1 MVNIRYSTG
10 SSDLKRI
17 GFGVAGPS
25 QYQCTV
31 SDAVSAFNKTS
42 LPNAD
47 FTGFKAHI
55 TQSDGVTLRLEH
67 PNASTIGPNTSTKN
81 GWDISRGIFFIFSKY
96 ENVTITP
103 KFDDQ
108 DSSCVQ
114 MYYDDETWQ
123 TSSNLVIQASVIKLI
138 PKTAT
143 SAKKISIQFTWNG
156 TPQDVQFTSVII
168 GGELVQFEKI
178 LSADLIE
185 EMNILSDDLPINE
198 FDFSVVSQ
206 QDLVP
211 GSKLSVYS
219 NDEYFGTF
227 WTDKVDKI
235 SQNYS
240 GAEKVYTLECVNA
253 IGILDKCTFDDCD
266 ISFLNG
272 PFSNWASLKS
282 ELKTKAKLE
291 IKMENEKSD
300 PNYGLLGLVPVQ
312 SLRFYLCE
320 FAWAICRWISTAR
333 RDDIYLRSIPSAVT
347 ATIPSDY
354 IIGNA
359 IFQKQDVI
367 TKVYWT
373 HPVENIDWGA
383 TNVIGT
389 IALPSTSTLSKIFY
403 GSPPAWVDINN
414 EKYKNVKWK
423 ANYFEYQSQET
434 TSNISV
440 FGSQNLTETTE
451 ILSPG
456 TRTTTTERSQEYNKF
471 ACVGI
476 KNFEAKTAKEM
487 GLDSTHSLIFELIKA
502 GTYNSSTLSGET
514 IDSDNLIISQKV
526 SDIQKYIQC
535 TGIVTATI
543 ILKDTLKN
551 LQVGDMVTITTAY
564 DGPITGIITK
574 METSFGYN
582 NTAQVEIRE
591 SSAFIK

>member
-10 SSDLKRI
+10 SSELKNI
-17 GFGVAGPS
+17 SFGIYGRS
-25 QYQCTV
+25 QYKCTL
-31 SDAVSAFNKTS
+31 SDAVSAFNKTT
-42 LPNAD
+42 LPSSD

-55 TQSDGVTLRLEH
+55 TQSAGVTLSFNH
-67 PNASTIGPNTSTKN
+67 PND
-81 GWDISRGIFFIFSKY
+81 GWDISHGIFFIFSKY

-103 KFDDQ
+103 KFDNQ

-114 MYYDDETWQ
+114 MYKDDDGWQ
-123 TSSNLVIQASVIKLI
+123 SSTSLVIQSPIIKLI
-138 PKTAT
+138 PTTAT
-143 SAKKISIQFTWNG
+143 TAKKISIKFTWDG

-168 GGELVQFEKI
+168 GGELIQFEKI

-185 EMNILSDDLPINE
+185 EMNILGDDLPINE
-198 FDFSVVSQ
+198 FDFTVVSQ
-206 QDLVP
+206 QDLAP

-253 IGILDKCTFDDCD
+253 IGILDKCSFDDCD

-272 PFSNWASLKS
+272 PFTTWSSLKN
-282 ELKTKAKLE
+282 ELKSKAKLE
-291 IKMENEKSD
+291 IQLENEKAE
-300 PNYGLLGLVPVQ
+300 PNYGVLGLVPVQ
-312 SLRFYLCE
+312 SLRFFLCE
-320 FAWAICRWISTAR
+320 FAWSICKWVCTAR

-347 ATIPSDY
+347 VTIPSDY
-354 IIGNA
+354 VIGNA
-359 IFQKQDVI
+359 IYQKQDII
-367 TKVYWT
+367 TKAYWT
-373 HPVENIDWGA
+373 HPVENIDWG
-383 TNVIGT
+383 TSNGLWT
-389 IALPSTSTLSKIFY
+389 ITLPSTSTLHKIYY

-414 EKYKNVKWK
+414 DKYKNVKWK
-423 ANYFEYQSQET
+423 ANYFEYQSQEA

-456 TRTTTTERSQEYNKF
+456 THTTLTERSQEYNKF

-476 KNFEAKTAKEM
+476 RNFEAKTAKEF
-487 GLDSTHSLIFELIKA
+487 GLDSTHSFIFVLIKA
-502 GTYNSSTLSGET
+502 GTYNSSTLSGES
-514 IDSDNLIISQKV
+514 IDSANLIVTQKV
-526 SDIQKYIQC
+526 SDIQKYIQS

-543 ILKDTLKN
+543 ILKDNLKN
-551 LQVGDMVTITTAY
+551 LQAGDMVTITTAY
-564 DGPITGIITK
+564 DGQITGIITK
-574 METSFGYN
+574 MEISFGYN

>member
-1 MVNIRYSTG
+1 
-10 SSDLKRI
+10 
-17 GFGVAGPS
+17 
-25 QYQCTV
+25 
-31 SDAVSAFNKTS
+31 
-42 LPNAD
+42 
-47 FTGFKAHI
+47 
-55 TQSDGVTLRLEH
+55 
-67 PNASTIGPNTSTKN
+67 
-81 GWDISRGIFFIFSKY
+81 
-96 ENVTITP
+96 
-103 KFDDQ
+103 
-108 DSSCVQ
+108 
-114 MYYDDETWQ
+114 
-123 TSSNLVIQASVIKLI
+123 
-138 PKTAT
+138 
-143 SAKKISIQFTWNG
+143 
-156 TPQDVQFTSVII
+156 
-168 GGELVQFEKI
+168 
-178 LSADLIE
+178 
-185 EMNILSDDLPINE
+185 MNILGDDLPINE

-206 QDLVP
+206 QDLAP

-253 IGILDKCTFDDCD
+253 IGILGKCSFDDCD

-272 PFSNWASLKS
+272 PFTTWSSLKN

-291 IKMENEKSD
+291 IQLENEKAE
-300 PNYGLLGLVPVQ
+300 PNYGVLGLVPAQ
-312 SLRFYLCE
+312 SLRFFLCE
-320 FAWAICRWISTAR
+320 FAWSICRWIDTAR
-333 RDDIYLRSIPSAVT
+333 RDDIYMRSIPSAVT
-347 ATIPSDY
+347 VTIPSDY
-354 IIGNA
+354 VIGNA
-359 IFQKQDVI
+359 IYQKQDII
-367 TKVYWT
+367 TKAYWT
-373 HPVENIDWGA
+373 HPVENIDWG
-383 TNVIGT
+383 TSNVLGT
-389 IALPSTSTLSKIFY
+389 ITLPPTSTLRKIYY
-403 GSPPAWVDINN
+403 GSPPAWADINN

-423 ANYFEYQSQET
+423 ANYFEYQSQES

-456 TRTTTTERSQEYNKF
+456 THTTTTERSQEYNKF

-476 KNFEAKTAKEM
+476 RNFEAKTAKEM
-487 GLDSTHSLIFELIKA
+487 GLDSTHSFIFELIKA

-514 IDSDNLIISQKV
+514 IDSANLIISQKV
-526 SDIQKYIQC
+526 SDIQKYIQS

>member
-10 SSDLKRI
+10 SSELKNI
-17 GFGVAGPS
+17 SFGIYGRS
-25 QYQCTV
+25 QYKCTL
-31 SDAVSAFNKTS
+31 SDAVSAFNKTT
-42 LPNAD
+42 LPSSD

-55 TQSDGVTLRLEH
+55 TQSDGVTLSFNH
-67 PNASTIGPNTSTKN
+67 PND
-81 GWDISRGIFFIFSKY
+81 GWDISHGIFFIFSSY

-103 KFDDQ
+103 KFDNQ

-114 MYYDDETWQ
+114 MYYEDETWQ
-123 TSSNLVIQASVIKLI
+123 TSSTLVIQAPIIKLI
-138 PKTAT
+138 PTTAT
-143 SAKKISIQFTWNG
+143 TAKKISIKFTWDG

-168 GGELVQFEKI
+168 GGELIQFEKI

-206 QDLVP
+206 QALAP

-253 IGILDKCTFDDCD
+253 IGILDKSFFDECE

-272 PFSNWASLKS
+272 PFSTWTSLKN
-282 ELKTKAKLE
+282 ELKSKAKLE
-291 IKMENEKSD
+291 IQLENEKAD
-300 PNYGLLGLVPVQ
+300 PNYGVLGLVPAQ
-312 SLRFYLCE
+312 SLRFFLCE
-320 FAWAICRWISTAR
+320 FAWSICRWIDTAR
-333 RDDIYLRSIPSAVT
+333 RDDIYMRSIPSAVT
-347 ATIPSDY
+347 VTIPSDY

-359 IFQKQDVI
+359 IYQKQDII
-367 TKVYWT
+367 TKAYWT
-373 HPVENIDWGA
+373 HPVENIDWG
-383 TNVIGT
+383 TSNVLGT
-389 IALPSTSTLSKIFY
+389 ITLPSTSTLRKIYY
-403 GSPPAWVDINN
+403 GSPPAWADINN

-423 ANYFEYQSQET
+423 ANYFEYQSQES

-440 FGSQNLTETTE
+440 FGSQNLTETTD

-456 TRTTTTERSQEYNKF
+456 THTTTTERSQEYNKF

-476 KNFEAKTAKEM
+476 RNFEAKTAKEM
-487 GLDSTHSLIFELIKA
+487 GLDSTHSFIFELIKA

-514 IDSDNLIISQKV
+514 IDSANLIVTQKV
-526 SDIQKYIQC
+526 SDIQKYIQS

-543 ILKDTLKN
+543 ILKDKLKN

-564 DGPITGIITK
+564 DGQITGIIIK
-574 METSFGYN
+574 MEISFGYN

-591 SSAFIK
+591 SSAFIA

>member
-10 SSDLKRI
+10 SSELKNI
-17 GFGVAGPS
+17 SFGIYGRS
-25 QYQCTV
+25 QYKCTL
-31 SDAVSAFNKTS
+31 SDAVSAFNKTT
-42 LPNAD
+42 LPSSD

-55 TQSDGVTLRLEH
+55 TQSDGVTLSFNH
-67 PNASTIGPNTSTKN
+67 PND
-81 GWDISRGIFFIFSKY
+81 GWDISCGIFFIFTKY

-103 KFDDQ
+103 KFDKQ

-114 MYYDDETWQ
+114 MYYEDETWQ
-123 TSSNLVIQASVIKLI
+123 TSSSYVIQSPIIKLI
-138 PKTAT
+138 PTTAT
-143 SAKKISIQFTWNG
+143 TAKKISIKFTWDG
-156 TPQDVQFTSVII
+156 TPQDVQLVSVIV
-168 GGELVQFEKI
+168 GGELIQFEKI

-185 EMNILSDDLPINE
+185 EMNILGDDLPINE

-206 QDLVP
+206 QNLAP

-253 IGILDKCTFDDCD
+253 IGILDKCSFDDCD

-272 PFSNWASLKS
+272 PFATWPSLKN
-282 ELKTKAKLE
+282 ELKSKAKFE
-291 IKMENEKSD
+291 IQLENEKAD
-300 PNYGLLGLVPVQ
+300 PNYGVLGLVPAQ
-312 SLRFYLCE
+312 SLRFFLCE
-320 FAWAICRWISTAR
+320 FAWSICRWIDTAR
-333 RDDIYLRSIPSAVT
+333 RDDIYMRSIPSAVT
-347 ATIPSDY
+347 VTIPSDY

-359 IFQKQDVI
+359 IYQKQDII
-367 TKVYWT
+367 TQAYWT
-373 HPVENIDWGA
+373 HPVENIDWG
-383 TNVIGT
+383 TSNVLGT
-389 IALPSTSTLSKIFY
+389 ITLPSTSTLRKIYY

-423 ANYFEYQSQET
+423 ANYFEYQSQEA

-456 TRTTTTERSQEYNKF
+456 THTTSTERSQEYNKF
-471 ACVGI
+471 ACVGL

-487 GLDSTHSLIFELIKA
+487 GLDSTHSFIFELIKA

-514 IDSDNLIISQKV
+514 IDSANLIISQKV
-526 SDIQKYIQC
+526 SDIQKYIQS

-564 DGPITGIITK
+564 DGQITGIITK
-574 METSFGYN
+574 MEISFGYN

-591 SSAFIK
+591 SSAFIA

>member
-10 SSDLKRI
+10 SSELKNI
-17 GFGVAGPS
+17 SFGIYGRS
-25 QYQCTV
+25 QYKCTL
-31 SDAVSAFNKTS
+31 SDAVSAFNKTT
-42 LPNAD
+42 LPSSN

-55 TQSDGVTLRLEH
+55 TQSDGVTLSFNH
-67 PNASTIGPNTSTKN
+67 PND
-81 GWDISRGIFFIFSKY
+81 GWDISHGIFFIFSKY

-103 KFDDQ
+103 KFDRQ

-114 MYYDDETWQ
+114 MYKDDDGWQ
-123 TSSNLVIQASVIKLI
+123 SSTSLVIQSPIIKLI

-143 SAKKISIQFTWNG
+143 TAKKISIQFTWDG

-168 GGELVQFEKI
+168 GGELIQFEKI
-178 LSADLIE
+178 LSTDLIE

-206 QDLVP
+206 QDLAP

-253 IGILDKCTFDDCD
+253 IGTLDKCSYVDCD

-272 PFSNWASLKS
+272 PFTTWSSLKN
-282 ELKTKAKLE
+282 ELKSKAKLE
-291 IKMENEKSD
+291 IQLENEKAE
-300 PNYGLLGLVPVQ
+300 PNYGVLGLVPAQ
-312 SLRFYLCE
+312 SLRFFLCE
-320 FAWAICRWISTAR
+320 FAWSICKWVCTAR
-333 RDDIYLRSIPSAVT
+333 RDDIYIRSIPSAVT
-347 ATIPSDY
+347 VTIPSDY
-354 IIGNA
+354 VIGNA
-359 IFQKQDVI
+359 IYQKQDII
-367 TKVYWT
+367 TKAYWT
-373 HPVENIDWGA
+373 HPVEKIDWG
-383 TNVIGT
+383 TSNGLGT
-389 IALPSTSTLSKIFY
+389 ITLPSTSTLRKIYY
-403 GSPPAWVDINN
+403 GSPPAWADINN

-423 ANYFEYQSQET
+423 ANYFEYQSQES

-456 TRTTTTERSQEYNKF
+456 THTTTTERSQEYNKF

-476 KNFEAKTAKEM
+476 RNFEAKTAKEM
-487 GLDSTHSLIFELIKA
+487 GLDSTHSFIFELIKA
-502 GTYNSSTLSGET
+502 GTYNSSTLSGES
-514 IDSDNLIISQKV
+514 IDSANLIITQKV
-526 SDIQKYIQC
+526 SDIRKYIQC
-535 TGIVTATI
+535 TGIVNATI
-543 ILKDTLKN
+543 ILKDNLKN
-551 LQVGDMVTITTAY
+551 LQAGDMVTITTAY
-564 DGPITGIITK
+564 DGQITGIITK
-574 METSFGYN
+574 MEISFGYN

>member
-17 GFGVAGPS
+17 GFGLIGRS

-42 LPNAD
+42 LPDAD

-55 TQSDGVTLRLEH
+55 TRSDGVTLSFNH
-67 PNASTIGPNTSTKN
+67 PND
-81 GWDISRGIFFIFSKY
+81 GWDISHGIFFIFSKY

-103 KFDDQ
+103 KFDNQ

-114 MYYDDETWQ
+114 MYYEDETWQ
-123 TSSNLVIQASVIKLI
+123 TSSTLVIQAPIIKLI
-138 PKTAT
+138 PTTAT
-143 SAKKISIQFTWNG
+143 TAKKISIKFTWDG

-168 GGELVQFEKI
+168 GGELIQFDKI

-206 QDLVP
+206 QDLAP

-253 IGILDKCTFDDCD
+253 IGTLDKCSFDDCD

-272 PFSNWASLKS
+272 PFSTWSSLKN
-282 ELKTKAKLE
+282 ELKSKAKLE
-291 IKMENEKSD
+291 IQLENEKAEL
-300 PNYGLLGLVPVQ
+300 NYGVLGLVPAQ

-320 FAWAICRWISTAR
+320 FAWSICRWINTAR
-333 RDDIYLRSIPSAVT
+333 RDDIYMRSIPSAVT
-347 ATIPSDY
+347 VTIPSDY

-359 IFQKQDVI
+359 IYQKQDII
-367 TKVYWT
+367 TKAYWT
-373 HPVENIDWGA
+373 HPVENIDWG
-383 TNVIGT
+383 TSNVLGT
-389 IALPSTSTLSKIFY
+389 ITLPSTSTLRKIYY
-403 GSPPAWVDINN
+403 GSPPAWADINN

-423 ANYFEYQSQET
+423 ANYFEYQSQKA

-451 ILSPG
+451 ILSPS
-456 TRTTTTERSQEYNKF
+456 THTTTTERSQEYNKF

-476 KNFEAKTAKEM
+476 RNFEAKTAKEM
-487 GLDSTHSLIFELIKA
+487 GLDSTHSFIFELIKA
-502 GTYNSSTLSGET
+502 GTYNSSTLTGET
-514 IDSDNLIISQKV
+514 IDSANLIISQKA

-543 ILKDTLKN
+543 ILKDNLKN
-551 LQVGDMVTITTAY
+551 LQAGDMVTITTAY
-564 DGPITGIITK
+564 DGQITGIITK
-574 METSFGYN
+574 MEISFGYN

>member
-10 SSDLKRI
+10 SSELKNI
-17 GFGVAGPS
+17 SFGIYGRS
-25 QYQCTV
+25 QYKCTL
-31 SDAVSAFNKTS
+31 SDAVSAFNKTT
-42 LPNAD
+42 LPSSD

-55 TQSDGVTLRLEH
+55 TQSDGVTLSFNH
-67 PNASTIGPNTSTKN
+67 PND
-81 GWDISRGIFFIFSKY
+81 GWDISCGIFFIFTKY

-103 KFDDQ
+103 KFDNQ
-108 DSSCVQ
+108 DSSCVL
-114 MYYDDETWQ
+114 MYYEDETWQ
-123 TSSNLVIQASVIKLI
+123 TSSSYVIQSPIIKLI
-138 PKTAT
+138 PKAAT
-143 SAKKISIQFTWNG
+143 SAKKISIKFTWDG

-168 GGELVQFEKI
+168 GGELIQFDKI

-206 QDLVP
+206 QDLAP

-253 IGILDKCTFDDCD
+253 IGILDKCSFDDCD

-272 PFSNWASLKS
+272 PFTAWSSLKN
-282 ELKTKAKLE
+282 ELKSKAKLE
-291 IKMENEKSD
+291 IQLENEKAD
-300 PNYGLLGLVPVQ
+300 PNYGVLGLVPAQ
-312 SLRFYLCE
+312 SLRFFLCE
-320 FAWAICRWISTAR
+320 FAWSICRWIDTAR
-333 RDDIYLRSIPSAVT
+333 RDDIYMRSIPSAVT
-347 ATIPSDY
+347 VTIPSDY
-354 IIGNA
+354 VIGNA
-359 IFQKQDVI
+359 IYQKQDII
-367 TKVYWT
+367 TKAYWT
-373 HPVENIDWGA
+373 HPVENIDWG
-383 TNVIGT
+383 TSNVLGT
-389 IALPSTSTLSKIFY
+389 ITLPSTSTLRKIYY

-423 ANYFEYQSQET
+423 ANYFEYQSQEA

-440 FGSQNLTETTE
+440 FGSQNLTETTV

-456 TRTTTTERSQEYNKF
+456 THTTTTERSQEYNKF

-476 KNFEAKTAKEM
+476 RNFEAKTAKEM
-487 GLDSTHSLIFELIKA
+487 GLDSTHSFIFELIKA

-514 IDSDNLIISQKV
+514 IDSANLIVTQKV
-526 SDIQKYIQC
+526 SDIQKYIQS

-543 ILKDTLKN
+543 ILKDNLKN
-551 LQVGDMVTITTAY
+551 LRLGDMVTITTAY
-564 DGPITGIITK
+564 DGQITGIITK
-574 METSFGYN
+574 MEISFGYN
-582 NTAQVEIRE
+582 NTAQVEICE
-591 SSAFIK
+591 SSAFIA

>member
-17 GFGVAGPS
+17 GFGLIGRS

-42 LPNAD
+42 LPDAD
-47 FTGFKAHI
+47 FTGFKAYI
-55 TQSDGVTLRLEH
+55 TRSDGVTLSFNH
-67 PNASTIGPNTSTKN
+67 PND
-81 GWDISRGIFFIFSKY
+81 GWDISHGIFFIFSKY

-103 KFDDQ
+103 KFDNQ

-114 MYYDDETWQ
+114 MYYEDETWQ
-123 TSSNLVIQASVIKLI
+123 TSSTLVIQAPIIKLI
-138 PKTAT
+138 PTTAIT
-143 SAKKISIQFTWNG
+143 AKKISIKFTWDG

-168 GGELVQFEKI
+168 GGELIQFDKI

-206 QDLVP
+206 QDLAP

-253 IGILDKCTFDDCD
+253 IGTLDKCSFDDCD

-272 PFSNWASLKS
+272 PFSTWSSLKN
-282 ELKTKAKLE
+282 ELKSKAKLE
-291 IKMENEKSD
+291 IQLENEKAE
-300 PNYGLLGLVPVQ
+300 PNYGVLGLVPAQ
-312 SLRFYLCE
+312 SLRFFLCE
-320 FAWAICRWISTAR
+320 FAWSICRWINTAR
-333 RDDIYLRSIPSAVT
+333 RDDIYMRSIPSAVT
-347 ATIPSDY
+347 VTIPSDY

-359 IFQKQDVI
+359 IYQKQDII
-367 TKVYWT
+367 TKAYWT
-373 HPVENIDWGA
+373 HPVENIDWG
-383 TNVIGT
+383 TSNVLGT
-389 IALPSTSTLSKIFY
+389 ITLPSTSTLRKIY
-403 GSPPAWVDINN
+403 YDSPPAWADINN

-423 ANYFEYQSQET
+423 ANYFEYQSQKA

-451 ILSPG
+451 ILSPS
-456 TRTTTTERSQEYNKF
+456 THTTTTERSQEYNKF

-476 KNFEAKTAKEM
+476 RNFEAKTAKEM
-487 GLDSTHSLIFELIKA
+487 GLDSTHSFIFELIKA
-502 GTYNSSTLSGET
+502 GTYNSSTLTGET
-514 IDSDNLIISQKV
+514 IDSANLIISQKA

-543 ILKDTLKN
+543 ILKDKLKN
-551 LQVGDMVTITTAY
+551 LQAGDMVTITTAY
-564 DGPITGIITK
+564 DGQINGIITK
-574 METSFGYN
+574 MEISFGYN

>member
-10 SSDLKRI
+10 SSELKNI
-17 GFGVAGPS
+17 SFGIYGRS
-25 QYQCTV
+25 QYKCTL
-31 SDAVSAFNKTS
+31 SDAVSAFNKTT
-42 LPNAD
+42 LPNSD

-55 TQSDGVTLRLEH
+55 TQSDGVTLSFNH
-67 PNASTIGPNTSTKN
+67 PND
-81 GWDISRGIFFIFSKY
+81 GWDISHGIFFIFSKY

-103 KFDDQ
+103 KFDRQ

-114 MYYDDETWQ
+114 MYKDDDGWQ
-123 TSSNLVIQASVIKLI
+123 SSTSLVIQSPIIKLI

-143 SAKKISIQFTWNG
+143 TAKKISIQFTWDG

-168 GGELVQFEKI
+168 GGELIQFEKI

-206 QDLVP
+206 QDLAP

-253 IGILDKCTFDDCD
+253 IGTLDKCSYVDCD

-272 PFSNWASLKS
+272 PFTTWSSLKN
-282 ELKTKAKLE
+282 ELKSKAKLE
-291 IKMENEKSD
+291 IQLENEKAD
-300 PNYGLLGLVPVQ
+300 PNYGVLGLVPAQ
-312 SLRFYLCE
+312 SLRFFLCE
-320 FAWAICRWISTAR
+320 FAWSICRWIDTAR
-333 RDDIYLRSIPSAVT
+333 RDDIYMRSIPSAVT
-347 ATIPSDY
+347 DTIPSDY

-359 IFQKQDVI
+359 IYQKQDII
-367 TKVYWT
+367 TKAYWT
-373 HPVENIDWGA
+373 HPVENIDWG
-383 TNVIGT
+383 TSNVLGT
-389 IALPSTSTLSKIFY
+389 ITLPSTSTLRKIYY

-423 ANYFEYQSQET
+423 ANYFEYQSQEA

-456 TRTTTTERSQEYNKF
+456 THTTTTECSQEYNKF

-476 KNFEAKTAKEM
+476 RNFEAKTAKEM
-487 GLDSTHSLIFELIKA
+487 GLDSTHSFIFELIKA

-514 IDSDNLIISQKV
+514 IDSANLIISQKV
-526 SDIQKYIQC
+526 SDIRKYIQC

-543 ILKDTLKN
+543 ILKDNLKN
-551 LQVGDMVTITTAY
+551 LQAGDMVTITTAY
-564 DGPITGIITK
+564 DGQITGIITK
-574 METSFGYN
+574 MEISFGYN

-591 SSAFIK
+591 SSAFIA

>member
-10 SSDLKRI
+10 SSELKYI
-17 GFGVAGPS
+17 SFGIYGRS
-25 QYQCTV
+25 QYKCTLN
-31 SDAVSAFNKTS
+31 DAVSAFNKTTLS
-42 LPNAD
+42 SSD

-55 TQSDGVTLRLEH
+55 TQSNGVTLSFNH
-67 PNASTIGPNTSTKN
+67 PND
-81 GWDISRGIFFIFSKY
+81 GWDISHGIFFIFSKY

-103 KFDDQ
+103 KFDNQ

-114 MYYDDETWQ
+114 MYKDDDGWQ
-123 TSSNLVIQASVIKLI
+123 SSTSLVIQSPIIKLI
-138 PKTAT
+138 PTTAT
-143 SAKKISIQFTWNG
+143 TAKKISIKFTWDG

-168 GGELVQFEKI
+168 GGELIQFEKI

-185 EMNILSDDLPINE
+185 EMNILGDDLPINE
-198 FDFSVVSQ
+198 FDFTVVSQ
-206 QDLVP
+206 QNLAP

-253 IGILDKCTFDDCD
+253 IGILDKCSYDDCD

-272 PFSNWASLKS
+272 PFTTWSSLKN
-282 ELKTKAKLE
+282 ELKTKAKLD
-291 IKMENEKSD
+291 IQLENEKAE
-300 PNYGLLGLVPVQ
+300 PNYGVLGLVPVQ
-312 SLRFYLCE
+312 SLRFFLCE
-320 FAWAICRWISTAR
+320 FAWSICKWVCTAR

-347 ATIPSDY
+347 VTIPSDY
-354 IIGNA
+354 VIGNA
-359 IFQKQDVI
+359 IYQKQDII
-367 TKVYWT
+367 TKAYWT
-373 HPVENIDWGA
+373 HPVENIDWG
-383 TNVIGT
+383 TSNGLWT
-389 IALPSTSTLSKIFY
+389 ITLPSTSTLRKIYY

-414 EKYKNVKWK
+414 DKYKNVKWK
-423 ANYFEYQSQET
+423 ANYFEYQSQEA

-456 TRTTTTERSQEYNKF
+456 THTTLTERSQEYNKF

-476 KNFEAKTAKEM
+476 RNFEAKTAKEF
-487 GLDSTHSLIFELIKA
+487 GLDSTHSFIFVLIKA
-502 GTYNSSTLSGET
+502 GTYNSSTLSGDS
-514 IDSDNLIISQKV
+514 IDSANLIVTQKV
-526 SDIQKYIQC
+526 SDIQKYIQS

-543 ILKDTLKN
+543 ILKDNLKN
-551 LQVGDMVTITTAY
+551 LQAGDMVTITTAY
-564 DGPITGIITK
+564 DGQITGIITK
-574 METSFGYN
+574 MEISFGYN

>member
-17 GFGVAGPS
+17 GFGLIGRS

-42 LPNAD
+42 LPDAD
-47 FTGFKAHI
+47 FTGFKAYI
-55 TQSDGVTLRLEH
+55 TRSDGVTLSFNH
-67 PNASTIGPNTSTKN
+67 PND
-81 GWDISRGIFFIFSKY
+81 GWDISHGIFFIFSKY

-103 KFDDQ
+103 KFDNQ

-114 MYYDDETWQ
+114 MYYEDETWQ
-123 TSSNLVIQASVIKLI
+123 TSSTLVIQAPIIKLI
-138 PKTAT
+138 PTTAIT
-143 SAKKISIQFTWNG
+143 AKKISIKFTWDG

-168 GGELVQFEKI
+168 GGELIQFDKI

-206 QDLVP
+206 QDLAP

-253 IGILDKCTFDDCD
+253 IGTLDKCSFDDCD

-272 PFSNWASLKS
+272 PFSTWSSLKN
-282 ELKTKAKLE
+282 ELKSKAKLE
-291 IKMENEKSD
+291 IQLENEKAE
-300 PNYGLLGLVPVQ
+300 PNYGVLGLVPAQ
-312 SLRFYLCE
+312 SLRFFLCE
-320 FAWAICRWISTAR
+320 FAWSICRWINTAR
-333 RDDIYLRSIPSAVT
+333 RDDIYMRSIPSAVT
-347 ATIPSDY
+347 VTIPSDY

-359 IFQKQDVI
+359 IYQKQDII
-367 TKVYWT
+367 TKAYWT
-373 HPVENIDWGA
+373 HPVENIDWG
-383 TNVIGT
+383 TSNVLGT
-389 IALPSTSTLSKIFY
+389 ITLPSTSTLRKIYY
-403 GSPPAWVDINN
+403 GSPPAWADINN

-423 ANYFEYQSQET
+423 ANYFEYQSQKA

-451 ILSPG
+451 ILSPS
-456 TRTTTTERSQEYNKF
+456 THTTTTERSQEYNKF

-476 KNFEAKTAKEM
+476 RNFEAKTAKEM
-487 GLDSTHSLIFELIKA
+487 GLDSTHSFIFELIKA
-502 GTYNSSTLSGET
+502 GTYNSSTLTGET
-514 IDSDNLIISQKV
+514 IDSANLIISQKA

-543 ILKDTLKN
+543 ILKDNLKN
-551 LQVGDMVTITTAY
+551 LQAGDMVTITTAY
-564 DGPITGIITK
+564 DGQITGIITK
-574 METSFGYN
+574 MEISFGYN

>member
-10 SSDLKRI
+10 SSELKNI
-17 GFGVAGPS
+17 SFGIYGRS
-25 QYQCTV
+25 QYKCTL
-31 SDAVSAFNKTS
+31 SDAVSAFNKTT
-42 LPNAD
+42 LPSSD

-55 TQSDGVTLRLEH
+55 TQSDGVTLSFNH
-67 PNASTIGPNTSTKN
+67 PND
-81 GWDISRGIFFIFSKY
+81 GWDISCGIFFIFTKY

-103 KFDDQ
+103 KFDNQ
-108 DSSCVQ
+108 DSSCVL
-114 MYYDDETWQ
+114 MYYEDETWQ
-123 TSSNLVIQASVIKLI
+123 TSSSYVIQSPIIKLI
-138 PKTAT
+138 PKAAT
-143 SAKKISIQFTWNG
+143 SAKKISIKFTWDG

-168 GGELVQFEKI
+168 GGELIQFDKI

-206 QDLVP
+206 QDLAP

-253 IGILDKCTFDDCD
+253 IGTLDKCSFDDCD
-266 ISFLNG
+266 ISFING
-272 PFSNWASLKS
+272 PFATWSSLKN
-282 ELKTKAKLE
+282 ELKSKAKLE
-291 IKMENEKSD
+291 IQLENEKAD
-300 PNYGLLGLVPVQ
+300 PNYGVLGLVPAQ
-312 SLRFYLCE
+312 SLRFFLCE
-320 FAWAICRWISTAR
+320 FAWSICRWISTAR
-333 RDDIYLRSIPSAVT
+333 RDDIYMRSIPSAVT
-347 ATIPSDY
+347 VTIPSDY

-359 IFQKQDVI
+359 IYQKQDII
-367 TKVYWT
+367 TKAYWT
-373 HPVENIDWGA
+373 HPVEKIDWGA
-383 TNVIGT
+383 SNGLGT
-389 IALPSTSTLSKIFY
+389 ITLPSTSTLRKIYY

-423 ANYFEYQSQET
+423 ANYFEYQSQEA

-456 TRTTTTERSQEYNKF
+456 TRTTTTERGQEYNKF

-487 GLDSTHSLIFELIKA
+487 GLDSTHSFIFELIKA

-514 IDSDNLIISQKV
+514 IDSANLIISQKV
-526 SDIQKYIQC
+526 SDIQKYIQS
-535 TGIVTATI
+535 TGIVTANV
-543 ILKDTLKN
+543 ILKDSLKG
-551 LQVGDMVTITTAY
+551 LQVGEMVRISTAF
-564 DGPITGIITK
+564 DGKITGIVTK
-574 METSFGYN
+574 MDISFGYY
-582 NTAQVEIRE
+582 NTAKIEIRE
-591 SSAFIK
+591 SSAFAR

>member
-10 SSDLKRI
+10 SSELKNI
-17 GFGVAGPS
+17 SFGIYGRS
-25 QYQCTV
+25 QYKCTL
-31 SDAVSAFNKTS
+31 SDAVSAFNKTT
-42 LPNAD
+42 LPSSD

-55 TQSDGVTLRLEH
+55 TQSNGVTLSFNH
-67 PNASTIGPNTSTKN
+67 PND
-81 GWDISRGIFFIFSKY
+81 GWDISCGIFFIFSKY

-114 MYYDDETWQ
+114 MYKDDDGWQ
-123 TSSNLVIQASVIKLI
+123 SSTSLVIQSPIIKLI

-143 SAKKISIQFTWNG
+143 TAKKISIKFTWDG
-156 TPQDVQFTSVII
+156 TPQDVQLTSVII
-168 GGELVQFEKI
+168 GGELIQFEKI

-185 EMNILSDDLPINE
+185 EMNILSDNLPINE

-206 QDLVP
+206 QDLAP

-253 IGILDKCTFDDCD
+253 IGTLDKCSFDDCD

-272 PFSNWASLKS
+272 PFSTWSSLKN
-282 ELKTKAKLE
+282 ELKSKAKLE
-291 IKMENEKSD
+291 IQLENEKAD
-300 PNYGLLGLVPVQ
+300 PNYGVLGLVPAQ
-312 SLRFYLCE
+312 SLRFFLCE
-320 FAWAICRWISTAR
+320 FAWSICRWIDTAR
-333 RDDIYLRSIPSAVT
+333 RDEIYMRSIPSAVNV
-347 ATIPSDY
+347 TIPSDY

-359 IFQKQDVI
+359 IYQKQDII
-367 TKVYWT
+367 TKAYWT
-373 HPVENIDWGA
+373 HPVENIDWG
-383 TNVIGT
+383 TSNVLGT
-389 IALPSTSTLSKIFY
+389 ITLPSTSTLRKIYY
-403 GSPPAWVDINN
+403 GSPPAWADINN

-423 ANYFEYQSQET
+423 ANYFEYQSQES

-440 FGSQNLTETTE
+440 FGSQNLTEITN

-456 TRTTTTERSQEYNKF
+456 THTTTTERSQEYNKF

-476 KNFEAKTAKEM
+476 RNFEAKTAKEM
-487 GLDSTHSLIFELIKA
+487 GLDSTHSFIFELIKA

-514 IDSDNLIISQKV
+514 IDSANLIVTQKV
-526 SDIQKYIQC
+526 SDIQKYIQS

-543 ILKDTLKN
+543 ILKDKLKN

-564 DGPITGIITK
+564 DGQITGIITK
-574 METSFGYN
+574 MEISFGYN

>member
-10 SSDLKRI
+10 SSELKNI
-17 GFGVAGPS
+17 SFGIYGRS
-25 QYQCTV
+25 QYKCTL
-31 SDAVSAFNKTS
+31 SDAVSSFNKTT
-42 LPNAD
+42 LPSSD

-55 TQSDGVTLRLEH
+55 TQSDGVTLSFNH
-67 PNASTIGPNTSTKN
+67 PND
-81 GWDISRGIFFIFSKY
+81 GWDISHGIFFIFSKY

-103 KFDDQ
+103 KFDRQ

-114 MYYDDETWQ
+114 MYYEDETWQ
-123 TSSNLVIQASVIKLI
+123 TSSTLVIQAPIIKLI
-138 PKTAT
+138 PTTAT
-143 SAKKISIQFTWNG
+143 TAKKISIKFTWDG

-168 GGELVQFEKI
+168 GGELIQFEKI

-206 QDLVP
+206 QDLAP
-211 GSKLSVYS
+211 KSKLSVYS

-272 PFSNWASLKS
+272 PFTTWSSLKN
-282 ELKTKAKLE
+282 ELKSKAKLE
-291 IKMENEKSD
+291 IQLENEKAE
-300 PNYGLLGLVPVQ
+300 PNYGVLGLVPAQ
-312 SLRFYLCE
+312 SLRFFLCE
-320 FAWAICRWISTAR
+320 FAWSICRWIDTAR
-333 RDDIYLRSIPSAVT
+333 RDDIYMRSIPSAVT
-347 ATIPSDY
+347 VTIPSDY
-354 IIGNA
+354 VIGNA
-359 IFQKQDVI
+359 IYQKQDII
-367 TKVYWT
+367 TKAYWT
-373 HPVENIDWGA
+373 HPVENIDWG
-383 TNVIGT
+383 TSNVLGT
-389 IALPSTSTLSKIFY
+389 ITLPSTSTLRKIYY
-403 GSPPAWVDINN
+403 GSPPAWADINN

-423 ANYFEYQSQET
+423 ANYFEYQSQES

-456 TRTTTTERSQEYNKF
+456 THTTTTERSQEYNKF

-476 KNFEAKTAKEM
+476 RNFEAKTAKEM
-487 GLDSTHSLIFELIKA
+487 GLDSTHSFIFELIKA

-514 IDSDNLIISQKV
+514 IDSANLIISQKV
-526 SDIQKYIQC
+526 SDIRKYIQC

-543 ILKDTLKN
+543 ILKDNLKN
-551 LQVGDMVTITTAY
+551 LQAGDMVTITTAY
-564 DGPITGIITK
+564 DGQITGIITK
-574 METSFGYN
+574 MEISFGYN

>member
-10 SSDLKRI
+10 SSELKNI
-17 GFGVAGPS
+17 SFGIYGRS
-25 QYQCTV
+25 QYKCTL
-31 SDAVSAFNKTS
+31 SDAVSAFNKTTFPS
-42 LPNAD
+42 SD

-55 TQSDGVTLRLEH
+55 TQSDGVTLSFNH
-67 PNASTIGPNTSTKN
+67 PND
-81 GWDISRGIFFIFSKY
+81 GWDISYGIFFIFTKY

-103 KFDDQ
+103 KFDKQ

-114 MYYDDETWQ
+114 MYYEDEMWQ
-123 TSSNLVIQASVIKLI
+123 TSSSYVIQSPIIKLI
-138 PKTAT
+138 PTTAT
-143 SAKKISIQFTWNG
+143 TAKKISIKFTWDG

-168 GGELVQFEKI
+168 GGELIQFDKI

-206 QDLVP
+206 QDLAP

-253 IGILDKCTFDDCD
+253 IGTLDKCSFDDCD
-266 ISFLNG
+266 ISFING
-272 PFSNWASLKS
+272 PFATWSSLKN
-282 ELKTKAKLE
+282 ELKSKAKLE
-291 IKMENEKSD
+291 IQLENEKAD
-300 PNYGLLGLVPVQ
+300 PNYGVLGLVPAQ
-312 SLRFYLCE
+312 SLRFFLCE
-320 FAWAICRWISTAR
+320 FAWSICKWVCTAR
-333 RDDIYLRSIPSAVT
+333 RDDIYMRSIPSAVT
-347 ATIPSDY
+347 VTIPSDY
-354 IIGNA
+354 VIGNA
-359 IFQKQDVI
+359 IYQKQEII
-367 TKVYWT
+367 TKAYWT
-373 HPVENIDWGA
+373 HPVENIDWG
-383 TNVIGT
+383 TSNVLGT
-389 IALPSTSTLSKIFY
+389 ITLPSTSTLRKIYY
-403 GSPPAWVDINN
+403 GSPPAWADINN

-423 ANYFEYQSQET
+423 ANYFEYQSQES

-456 TRTTTTERSQEYNKF
+456 THTTTTERSQEYNKF

-476 KNFEAKTAKEM
+476 RNFEARTAKEM
-487 GLDSTHSLIFELIKA
+487 GLDSTHSFIFELIKA

-514 IDSDNLIISQKV
+514 IDSANLIVTQKV
-526 SDIQKYIQC
+526 SDIQKYIQS

-543 ILKDTLKN
+543 ILKDNLKN
-551 LQVGDMVTITTAY
+551 LQAGDMVTITTAY
-564 DGPITGIITK
+564 DGQITGIITK
-574 METSFGYN
+574 MEISFGYN
-582 NTAQVEIRE
+582 NTAQVKIRE

>member
-10 SSDLKRI
+10 SSELKNI
-17 GFGVAGPS
+17 SFGIYGRS
-25 QYQCTV
+25 QYKCTL
-31 SDAVSAFNKTS
+31 SDAVSAFNKTT
-42 LPNAD
+42 LPSSD

-55 TQSDGVTLRLEH
+55 TQSDGVTLSFNH
-67 PNASTIGPNTSTKN
+67 PND
-81 GWDISRGIFFIFSKY
+81 GWDISHGIFFIFSSY

-103 KFDDQ
+103 KFDNQ

-114 MYYDDETWQ
+114 MYYEDETWQ
-123 TSSNLVIQASVIKLI
+123 TSSTFVIQAPIIKLI
-138 PKTAT
+138 PTTAT
-143 SAKKISIQFTWNG
+143 TAKKISIKFTWDG

-168 GGELVQFEKI
+168 GGELIQFEKI

-185 EMNILSDDLPINE
+185 EMNILSDDLPINQ

-206 QDLVP
+206 QDLAP

-253 IGILDKCTFDDCD
+253 IGILDKCSFDDCD

-272 PFSNWASLKS
+272 PFSTWSSLKN
-282 ELKTKAKLE
+282 ELKSKAKFE
-291 IKMENEKSD
+291 IQLENEKAN
-300 PNYGLLGLVPVQ
+300 PNYGVLGLVPAQ
-312 SLRFYLCE
+312 SLRFFLCE
-320 FAWAICRWISTAR
+320 FAWSICRWIDTAR
-333 RDDIYLRSIPSAVT
+333 RDDIYMRSIPSAVT
-347 ATIPSDY
+347 VTIPSDY
-354 IIGNA
+354 VIGNA
-359 IFQKQDVI
+359 IYQKQDII
-367 TKVYWT
+367 TKAYWT
-373 HPVENIDWGA
+373 HPVENIDWG
-383 TNVIGT
+383 TSNVLGT
-389 IALPSTSTLSKIFY
+389 ITLPSTSTLRKIYY
-403 GSPPAWVDINN
+403 GSPPAWADINN

-423 ANYFEYQSQET
+423 ANYFEYQSQES

-456 TRTTTTERSQEYNKF
+456 THTTTTERSQEYNKF

-476 KNFEAKTAKEM
+476 RNFEAKTAKEM
-487 GLDSTHSLIFELIKA
+487 GLDSTHSFIFELIKA
-502 GTYNSSTLSGET
+502 GTYNSSTLSGES
-514 IDSDNLIISQKV
+514 IDSANLIVTQKV
-526 SDIQKYIQC
+526 SDIQKYIQS

-543 ILKDTLKN
+543 ILKDKLKN

-564 DGPITGIITK
+564 DGQITGIITK
-574 METSFGYN
+574 MEISFGYN

>member
-10 SSDLKRI
+10 SSELKNI
-17 GFGVAGPS
+17 GFGIYGRS
-25 QYQCTV
+25 QYKCTL
-31 SDAVSAFNKTS
+31 SDAVSAFNKTTFPS
-42 LPNAD
+42 SD

-55 TQSDGVTLRLEH
+55 TQSDGVTLSFNH
-67 PNASTIGPNTSTKN
+67 PND
-81 GWDISRGIFFIFSKY
+81 GWDISCGIFFIFTKY

-103 KFDDQ
+103 KFDKQ

-114 MYYDDETWQ
+114 MYYEDETWQ
-123 TSSNLVIQASVIKLI
+123 TSSSYVIQSPIIKLI
-138 PKTAT
+138 PKAAT
-143 SAKKISIQFTWNG
+143 SAKKISIKFTWDG

-168 GGELVQFEKI
+168 GGELIQFDKI

-206 QDLVP
+206 QDLAP

-253 IGILDKCTFDDCD
+253 IGTLDKCSFDDCD

-272 PFSNWASLKS
+272 PFATWSSLKN
-282 ELKTKAKLE
+282 ELKSKAKLE
-291 IKMENEKSD
+291 IQLENEKAD
-300 PNYGLLGLVPVQ
+300 PNYGVLGLVPAQ
-312 SLRFYLCE
+312 SLRFFLCE

-333 RDDIYLRSIPSAVT
+333 RDDIYMRSIPSAVT
-347 ATIPSDY
+347 VTIPSDY

-359 IFQKQDVI
+359 IYQKHDII
-367 TKVYWT
+367 TQAYWT

-383 TNVIGT
+383 SNVLGT
-389 IALPSTSTLSKIFY
+389 ITLPSTSTLRKIYY
-403 GSPPAWVDINN
+403 GTPPAWVDINN

-423 ANYFEYQSQET
+423 ANYFEYQSQEAT
-434 TSNISV
+434 EATSNISV

-471 ACVGI
+471 ACVGL
-476 KNFEAKTAKEM
+476 KNFEAKTAKEI
-487 GLDSTHSLIFELIKA
+487 GLDSTHSFIFELIKA

-514 IDSDNLIISQKV
+514 IDSANLIISQKV
-526 SDIQKYIQC
+526 SDIQKYIQS

-543 ILKDTLKN
+543 ILKDNLKN
-551 LQVGDMVTITTAY
+551 LQAGDMVTITTAY
-564 DGPITGIITK
+564 DGQITGIITK
-574 METSFGYN
+574 MEISFGYN

-591 SSAFIK
+591 SSAFIA

>member
-10 SSDLKRI
+10 SSELKRI
-17 GFGVAGPS
+17 GFGVTGRS

-67 PNASTIGPNTSTKN
+67 PNANTIAPNGTEN
-81 GWDISRGIFFIFSKY
+81 GWDISHGIFFIFSSY

-103 KFDDQ
+103 KFDNQ

-114 MYYDDETWQ
+114 MYKDDDGWQ
-123 TSSNLVIQASVIKLI
+123 SSTSLVIQSPIIKLI
-138 PKTAT
+138 PKTAA
-143 SAKKISIQFTWNG
+143 SAKKIWLQFTWNG
-156 TPQDVQFTSVII
+156 TPQDVQLVSVIV
-168 GGELVQFEKI
+168 GGELIQFEKI

-185 EMNILSDDLPINE
+185 ETNILGDDLPINE

-206 QDLVP
+206 QDLAP

-253 IGILDKCTFDDCD
+253 IGILDKCSFDDCD

-272 PFSNWASLKS
+272 PFTTWSSLKN
-282 ELKTKAKLE
+282 ELKTKAKLD
-291 IKMENEKSD
+291 IQLENEKAE
-300 PNYGLLGLVPVQ
+300 PNYGVLGLVPVQ
-312 SLRFYLCE
+312 SLRFFLCE
-320 FAWAICRWISTAR
+320 FAWSICKWVCTAR

-347 ATIPSDY
+347 VTIPSDY
-354 IIGNA
+354 VIGNA
-359 IFQKQDVI
+359 IYQKQDII
-367 TKVYWT
+367 TKAYWT
-373 HPVENIDWGA
+373 HPVENIDWG
-383 TNVIGT
+383 TSNGLWT
-389 IALPSTSTLSKIFY
+389 ITLPSTSTLRKIYY

-414 EKYKNVKWK
+414 DKYKNVKWK
-423 ANYFEYQSQET
+423 ANYFEYQSQEA

-456 TRTTTTERSQEYNKF
+456 THTTLTERSQEYNKF

-476 KNFEAKTAKEM
+476 RNFEAKTAKEF
-487 GLDSTHSLIFELIKA
+487 GLDSTHSFIFVLIKA
-502 GTYNSSTLSGET
+502 GTYNSSTLSGDS
-514 IDSDNLIISQKV
+514 IDSANLIVTQKV
-526 SDIQKYIQC
+526 SDIQKYIQS

-543 ILKDTLKN
+543 ILKDNLKN
-551 LQVGDMVTITTAY
+551 LQAGDMVTITTAY
-564 DGPITGIITK
+564 DGQITGIITK
-574 METSFGYN
+574 MEISFGYN

>member
-10 SSDLKRI
+10 SSELKNI
-17 GFGVAGPS
+17 SFGIYGRS
-25 QYQCTV
+25 QYKCTL
-31 SDAVSAFNKTS
+31 SDAVSAFNKTT
-42 LPNAD
+42 LPSSG

-55 TQSDGVTLRLEH
+55 TQSDGVTLSFNH
-67 PNASTIGPNTSTKN
+67 PND
-81 GWDISRGIFFIFSKY
+81 GWDISHGIFFIFSSY

-103 KFDDQ
+103 KFDNQ

-114 MYYDDETWQ
+114 MYYEDETWQ
-123 TSSNLVIQASVIKLI
+123 TSSTLVIQAPIIKLI
-138 PKTAT
+138 PTTAT
-143 SAKKISIQFTWNG
+143 TAKKISIKFTWDG

-168 GGELVQFEKI
+168 GGELIQFEKI

-206 QDLVP
+206 QDLAP
-211 GSKLSVYS
+211 KSKLSVYS

-272 PFSNWASLKS
+272 PFTTWSSLKN
-282 ELKTKAKLE
+282 ELKSKAKLE
-291 IKMENEKSD
+291 IQLENEKAE
-300 PNYGLLGLVPVQ
+300 PNYGVLGLVPAQ
-312 SLRFYLCE
+312 SLRFFLCE
-320 FAWAICRWISTAR
+320 FAWSICRWIDTAR

-347 ATIPSDY
+347 VTIPSDY
-354 IIGNA
+354 VIGNA
-359 IFQKQDVI
+359 IYQKQDII
-367 TKVYWT
+367 TKAYWT
-373 HPVENIDWGA
+373 HPVENIDWG
-383 TNVIGT
+383 TSNVLGT
-389 IALPSTSTLSKIFY
+389 ITLPSTSTLRKIYY

-414 EKYKNVKWK
+414 DKYKNVKWK
-423 ANYFEYQSQET
+423 ANYFEYQSQES

-456 TRTTTTERSQEYNKF
+456 THTTTTERSQEYNKF

-476 KNFEAKTAKEM
+476 RNFEAKTAKEM
-487 GLDSTHSLIFELIKA
+487 GLDSTHSFIFELIKA
-502 GTYNSSTLSGET
+502 GTYNSSTLSGES
-514 IDSDNLIISQKV
+514 IDSANLIISQKV
-526 SDIQKYIQC
+526 SDIRKYIQC

-543 ILKDTLKN
+543 ILKDKLKN
-551 LQVGDMVTITTAY
+551 LQAGDMVTITTAY
-564 DGPITGIITK
+564 DGQITGIITK
-574 METSFGYN
+574 MEISFGYN